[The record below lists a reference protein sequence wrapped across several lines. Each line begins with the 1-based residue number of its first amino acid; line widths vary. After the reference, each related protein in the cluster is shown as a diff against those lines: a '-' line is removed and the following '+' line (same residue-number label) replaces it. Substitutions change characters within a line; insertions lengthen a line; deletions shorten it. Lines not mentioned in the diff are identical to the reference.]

1 MLFRNF
7 AAAAFFAAMGI
18 SAHAE
23 TVDVKYHG
31 PVELSRFECN
41 SISRSSFI
49 RRVCYAPQQRY
60 MVIDLDGTYYHHCAI
75 DAGTIRGLLSA
86 DSMGRFY
93 NSNIRS
99 RGSVRGPFD
108 CRDHP
113 APRM

>member
-1 MLFRNF
+1 MTRILM
-7 AAAAFFAAMGI
+7 AAAILVGMGV
-18 SAHAE
+18 SARAE

-31 PVELSRFECN
+31 PVELGRFECS

-60 MVIDLDGTYYHHCAI
+60 MVINLDGTYYHHCAI
-75 DAGTIRGLLSA
+75 DAGTIHGLMSA

-113 APRM
+113 IPRL

>member
-1 MLFRNF
+1 MKRLI
-7 AAAAFFAAMGI
+7 AAAAMLVSMGI
-18 SAHAE
+18 SARAE

-31 PVELSRFECN
+31 LVELSRFECS

-60 MVIDLDGTYYHHCAI
+60 MVLNLDGTYYHHCAI
-75 DAGTIRGLLSA
+75 DAGTVRDFMSA

-93 NSNIRS
+93 NATIRS
-99 RGSVRGPFD
+99 RGSARGLYD

-113 APRM
+113 VPRT